1 MEEKKITYLHY
12 IHYNYYMPSNY
23 HRKPILHTYE
33 TEKEL
38 MAVPNIRIYI
48 GDYNYP
54 SFYIIIGQMQVKYEF
69 MTDLLNI

>member
-1 MEEKKITYLHY
+1 
-12 IHYNYYMPSNY
+12 MPSNY

-69 MTDLLNI
+69 MTDLLNIKKGRIKV